1 MKKKDKTK
9 NKNKNKSKVETIDK
23 IIFAGFALIIVV
35 FVLIALFAMNVFNF
49 KTKVVDRVTQQ
60 LIENQENAA
69 ETFVGADMIR
79 QYEEMIGKEF
89 LRINKEREGLNTREE
104 SLNQRETA
112 LTETEKV
119 VTQNKEEIKKILED
133 INGEYQDI
141 EELSKVVENM
151 SPENAAVMLTEVD
164 DLKLVRNVIF
174 NIKDKESAAILENL
188 EPSLAAKIILERYN
202 SRDELEDLLEESDT
216 EESGEES
223 TETTEENQE
232 NQGGGE
238 EISAGGSSE

>member
-1 MKKKDKTK
+1 MKKKDKT
-9 NKNKNKSKVETIDK
+9 KNKNKSKVETIDK
-23 IIFAGFALIIVV
+23 IIFTGFALIIVV

-49 KTKVVDRVTQQ
+49 KTRVVDKVTEQ

-79 QYEEMIGKEF
+79 QYEEMIGREF
-89 LRINKEREGLNTREE
+89 LRINKEREDLDTREE
-104 SLNQRETA
+104 TLNQRETT

-119 VTQNKEEIKKILED
+119 VRQNKEEIKKVLDD

>member
-1 MKKKDKTK
+1 MKKKDKT
-9 NKNKNKSKVETIDK
+9 KNKNKSKVETIDK
-23 IIFAGFALIIVV
+23 IIFTGFALIIVV

-49 KTKVVDRVTQQ
+49 KTRVVDKVTEQ

-69 ETFVGADMIR
+69 ETFVGADMVR
-79 QYEEMIGKEF
+79 QYEEMIGREF
-89 LRINKEREGLNTREE
+89 LRINKEREDLDTREE
-104 SLNQRETA
+104 TLNQRETT

-119 VTQNKEEIKKILED
+119 VRQNKEEIKKVLDD

>member
-49 KTKVVDRVTQQ
+49 KTRVVDKVTEQ

-79 QYEEMIGKEF
+79 QYEEMIGREF
-89 LRINKEREGLNTREE
+89 LRINKEREDLDTREE
-104 SLNQRETA
+104 TLNQRETT

-119 VTQNKEEIKKILED
+119 VRQNKEEIKKVLDD

-216 EESGEES
+216 EES

>member
-49 KTKVVDRVTQQ
+49 KTRVVDKVTEQ

-79 QYEEMIGKEF
+79 QYEEMIGREF
-89 LRINKEREGLNTREE
+89 LRINKEREDLDTREE
-104 SLNQRETA
+104 TLNQRETT

-119 VTQNKEEIKKILED
+119 VRQNKEEIKKVLDD